1 MTSPE
6 LQPLAPRPPRP
17 LVVHWLVDSAIVFLL
32 VVLVAL
38 FLGAPLWA
46 VALAALVIGAP
57 LAPWT
62 RRAEARALAR
72 RDLPD
77 ASAGEVG

>member
-1 MTSPE
+1 LTSSE
-6 LQPLAPRPPRP
+6 HRPLAPRPPRP
-17 LVVHWLVDSAIVFLL
+17 LVVHWLVDSAVVFLL
-32 VVLVAL
+32 AVLVAL
-38 FLGAPLWA
+38 FLGASLWV

-77 ASAGEVG
+77 EPQA